1 MKPIQIFPSNAKYT
15 LALGGILII
24 CAGFFTWYGTSGT
37 FHSTLQS
44 LQGHLRMPL
53 QKGLLVEKEGK
64 LLLWAKGERGTDSAL
79 WFDMTDSLI
88 DPRNFNHGI
97 GKDTI
102 PSIDAPEFV
111 GVDDSRLADAG
122 ITTETLVIG
131 YASGGEARAYPVHI
145 MDRHEI
151 VNDTFGDTHLTV
163 AW

>member
-1 MKPIQIFPSNAKYT
+1 MKPIKLFPSNSRYT
-15 LALGGILII
+15 LVLGAFLLISV
-24 CAGFFTWYGTSGT
+24 CFFMWYAASDT
-37 FHSTLQS
+37 FRNSVQS
-44 LQGHLRMPL
+44 IRGLGRVPLRA
-53 QKGLLVEKEGK
+53 GLLVKEGGK
-64 LLLWAKGERGTDSAL
+64 LLLWAKGKPETDSAE

-88 DPRNFNHGI
+88 NPRNFDHGI

-102 PSIDAPEFV
+102 SSIDAPEFV
-111 GVDDSRLADAG
+111 SVDDSRLADAG
-122 ITTETLVIG
+122 ITMKTRVIG